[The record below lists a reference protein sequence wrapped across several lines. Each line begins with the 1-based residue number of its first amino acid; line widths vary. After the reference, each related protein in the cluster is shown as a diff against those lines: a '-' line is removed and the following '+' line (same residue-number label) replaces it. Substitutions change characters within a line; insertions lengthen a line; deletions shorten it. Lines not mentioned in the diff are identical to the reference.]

1 MSDLLEFLF
10 RLLWWPY
17 ETWRKFNGSSR
28 IGVSPLEDEEQHFW
42 LKVGVL
48 GTLILVSI
56 CVVVWFL
63 VTGTGAE

>member
-17 ETWRKFNGSSR
+17 EIWRKFNGNSR